1 MATGS
6 VMQVWDYDLWRG
18 VPLREM
24 RIAVLEEI
32 QSRRIPALGEMS
44 VAELMGMSLGDDP
57 SPVGIYI
64 WTDGDKIQYLGKTHG
79 RSLAERIVTHLDSRE
94 PQGDGWSMSC
104 CAAALAKSRGVGRD
118 AAVQEMLRWKT
129 LWLRIPPPAEG
140 FHQEHIA
147 VVEGR
152 LKWVEC
158 LDPLLVSNA
167 DRVRSWFSH
176 KGHHETRSGATLAG
190 DEGWIIEHKKKIQ
203 AQTGAV
209 SDR

>member
-1 MATGS
+1 MTAGS
-6 VMQVWDYDLWRG
+6 VMQVWEYSDWSG
-18 VPLREM
+18 VPLRQM
-24 RIAVLEEI
+24 RRAVLDEI
-32 QSRRIPALGEMS
+32 DARRLPELGEMT
-44 VAELMGMSLGDDP
+44 VTQLMGMSVSGDP

-64 WTDGDKIQYLGKTHG
+64 WTDGDKIMYLGKTHG

-104 CAAALAKSRGVGRD
+104 CAAALAKARGVPRD
-118 AAVQEMLRWKT
+118 AAVQEMLRWRT

-140 FHQEHIA
+140 LHQEHIA

-167 DRVRSWFSH
+167 DRARTWFSH
-176 KGHHETRSGATLAG
+176 KGHREVRSGTLAAG
-190 DEGWIIEHKKKIQ
+190 DEGWIIEHKKRLETQ
-203 AQTGAV
+203 MGAV

>member
-1 MATGS
+1 MTAGS
-6 VMQVWDYDLWRG
+6 VTQVWEYSDWSG
-18 VPLREM
+18 IPLRQM
-24 RIAVLEEI
+24 RGAVLAEI
-32 QSRRIPALGEMS
+32 GSRRLPALGDMT
-44 VAELMGMSLGDDP
+44 VTQLMGMSLGGDP

-64 WTDGDKIQYLGKTHG
+64 WTDGDRIQYLGKTHG

-94 PQGDGWSMSC
+94 PTGDGWSMSC
-104 CAAALAKSRGVGRD
+104 CAAALATQRGVGRD

-167 DRVRSWFSH
+167 DRVRTWFSH
-176 KGHHETRSGATLAG
+176 KGHREVRSGATQAG
-190 DEGWIIEHKKKIQ
+190 DEGWIIAHKARLQ
-203 AQTGAV
+203 A
-209 SDR
+209 